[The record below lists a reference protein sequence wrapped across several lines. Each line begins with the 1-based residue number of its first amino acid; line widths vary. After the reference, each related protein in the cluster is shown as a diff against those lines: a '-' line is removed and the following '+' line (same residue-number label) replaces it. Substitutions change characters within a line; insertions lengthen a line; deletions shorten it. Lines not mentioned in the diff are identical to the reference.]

1 MGAGN
6 TRSSQRR
13 HQQLLIHK
21 DLDQKPGNLST
32 MKWQYKE
39 EHPFEKRRAEGEKIR
54 RKYPDRVPVIVEKS
68 PKARIGDLD
77 KKKYLVPSDLTVG
90 QFYFLIRKRISLRP
104 EDALF
109 FFVNNVI
116 PPTSATMGSLYQ
128 VDNNYDVVLPTWSL
142 VTTSQHSSGPS
153 HPGYPV
159 IASFFACKTSTY
171 HICHHHHH
179 HHHNNNNMADTSSLR
194 TMRVLRVMVGWLW

>member
-1 MGAGN
+1 LPVRGIDQNCAVSLACCGQAALALVERN
-6 TRSSQRR
+6 LAAT
-13 HQQLLIHK
+13 QQHLTDI
-21 DLDQKPGNLST
+21 PR

-128 VDNNYDVVLPTWSL
+128 EHHEEDFFLY
-142 VTTSQHSSGPS
+142 
-153 HPGYPV
+153 
-159 IASFFACKTSTY
+159 IAYSDESVY
-171 HICHHHHH
+171 G
-179 HHHNNNNMADTSSLR
+179 N
-194 TMRVLRVMVGWLW
+194 

>member
-1 MGAGN
+1 MGLA
-6 TRSSQRR
+6 QRY
-13 HQQLLIHK
+13 HHPPSHHK
-21 DLDQKPGNLST
+21 DFDQKPGNVRT

-90 QFYFLIRKRISLRP
+90 QVYFLIRKRISLRP

-128 VDNNYDVVLPTWSL
+128 VQRSFLVLTKL
-142 VTTSQHSSGPS
+142 QHS
-153 HPGYPV
+153 
-159 IASFFACKTSTY
+159 
-171 HICHHHHH
+171 
-179 HHHNNNNMADTSSLR
+179 
-194 TMRVLRVMVGWLW
+194 

>member
-1 MGAGN
+1 MGLASLPAN
-6 TRSSQRR
+6 TCPALPATSS
-13 HQQLLIHK
+13 HK
-21 DLDQKPGNLST
+21 DANQNPANVST

-128 VDNNYDVVLPTWSL
+128 EHHEEDFFLY
-142 VTTSQHSSGPS
+142 
-153 HPGYPV
+153 
-159 IASFFACKTSTY
+159 IAYSDESVY
-171 HICHHHHH
+171 G
-179 HHHNNNNMADTSSLR
+179 N
-194 TMRVLRVMVGWLW
+194 

>member
-1 MGAGN
+1 LLWVACSSLSCGKLSSN
-6 TRSSQRR
+6 TATTDK
-13 HQQLLIHK
+13 HK
-21 DLDQKPGNLST
+21 

-128 VDNNYDVVLPTWSL
+128 VRRSFL
-142 VTTSQHSSGPS
+142 VSNKALG
-153 HPGYPV
+153 
-159 IASFFACKTSTY
+159 
-171 HICHHHHH
+171 
-179 HHHNNNNMADTSSLR
+179 
-194 TMRVLRVMVGWLW
+194 

>member
-1 MGAGN
+1 MGLAGN
-6 TRSSQRR
+6 TRSSHRR
-13 HQQLLIHK
+13 HQQLLHK

-54 RKYPDRVPVIVEKS
+54 RKYPDRVPVIV
-68 PKARIGDLD
+68 D
-77 KKKYLVPSDLTVG
+77 

-128 VDNNYDVVLPTWSL
+128 EHHEEDFFLY
-142 VTTSQHSSGPS
+142 
-153 HPGYPV
+153 
-159 IASFFACKTSTY
+159 IAYSDESVY
-171 HICHHHHH
+171 G
-179 HHHNNNNMADTSSLR
+179 NE
-194 TMRVLRVMVGWLW
+194 

>member
-1 MGAGN
+1 MG
-6 TRSSQRR
+6 
-13 HQQLLIHK
+13 HK
-21 DLDQKPGNLST
+21 DLDKKPGNLST

-68 PKARIGDLD
+68 PKARVGDLD

-109 FFVNNVI
+109 FFVNNAI

-128 VDNNYDVVLPTWSL
+128 EHHEEDFFLYIAYSDESVYGTK
-142 VTTSQHSSGPS
+142 SSS
-153 HPGYPV
+153 RNLHKKYLDY
-159 IASFFACKTSTY
+159 STLKMLKS
-171 HICHHHHH
+171 C
-179 HHHNNNNMADTSSLR
+179 
-194 TMRVLRVMVGWLW
+194 

>member
-1 MGAGN
+1 MLVYCAVPH
-6 TRSSQRR
+6 SQPARDGIAAVVFR
-13 HQQLLIHK
+13 EQTQSVS
-21 DLDQKPGNLST
+21 QSETAST

-128 VDNNYDVVLPTWSL
+128 VDNNYDAV
-142 VTTSQHSSGPS
+142 
-153 HPGYPV
+153 
-159 IASFFACKTSTY
+159 
-171 HICHHHHH
+171 
-179 HHHNNNNMADTSSLR
+179 
-194 TMRVLRVMVGWLW
+194 

>member
-1 MGAGN
+1 MGDSEPDYCAIASKF
-6 TRSSQRR
+6 RHLSQTKTTLGSC
-13 HQQLLIHK
+13 QLSRASPAHTH
-21 DLDQKPGNLST
+21 ST

-128 VDNNYDVVLPTWSL
+128 EHHEEDFFLY
-142 VTTSQHSSGPS
+142 
-153 HPGYPV
+153 
-159 IASFFACKTSTY
+159 IAYSDESVY
-171 HICHHHHH
+171 
-179 HHHNNNNMADTSSLR
+179 
-194 TMRVLRVMVGWLW
+194 GE

>member
-1 MGAGN
+1 LPVNPVHFVTLQQSFGQTKTLSDASQDP
-6 TRSSQRR
+6 RQKHSSR
-13 HQQLLIHK
+13 
-21 DLDQKPGNLST
+21 

-128 VDNNYDVVLPTWSL
+128 EHHEEDFFLY
-142 VTTSQHSSGPS
+142 
-153 HPGYPV
+153 
-159 IASFFACKTSTY
+159 IAYSDESVY
-171 HICHHHHH
+171 
-179 HHHNNNNMADTSSLR
+179 
-194 TMRVLRVMVGWLW
+194 GE

>member
-1 MGAGN
+1 
-6 TRSSQRR
+6 
-13 HQQLLIHK
+13 
-21 DLDQKPGNLST
+21 

-54 RKYPDRVPVIVEKS
+54 KKYPDRVPVIVEKA

-90 QFYFLIRKRISLRP
+90 QFYFLIRKRIHLRP

-128 VDNNYDVVLPTWSL
+128 DIYGDPRPDAPSA
-142 VTTSQHSSGPS
+142 TSPS
-153 HPGYPV
+153 H
-159 IASFFACKTSTY
+159 IAANNLHTREPNTNCLAAC
-171 HICHHHHH
+171 
-179 HHHNNNNMADTSSLR
+179 SS
-194 TMRVLRVMVGWLW
+194 